1 MKRIR
6 VAISGFHDGNAGQ
19 VAEWF
24 EEVTGMEIACFF
36 SAQEPAPAI
45 DVAAEN
51 KKRVSQRLEYPG
63 ADSFKG
69 RRLIWKKNW
78 PAELKKMGIRHVL
91 PMDSANHERWLTVK
105 MCREHGL
112 NLISAIHPTALVLP
126 QAVIA
131 PGVWINAKAVIGYK
145 TELSSGV
152 IVNTGSILEHHNV
165 LESCVQVDPAVTTTG
180 NVTLRARCHVHTG
193 AILLNH
199 VVVGEDAEV
208 GAGTLVRHEVEKGC
222 VVVGVPAR
230 LLRKRNLE
238 TIGLQSIRKSS

>member
-1 MKRIR
+1 MRRIR
-6 VAISGFHDGNAGQ
+6 VAVSGFHDGNAGQ

-69 RRLIWKKNW
+69 RRLIWKRDW
-78 PAELKKMGIRHVL
+78 PAELEKMGIRHVL
-91 PMDSANHERWLTVK
+91 PMESVNQDRWTTLQN
-105 MCREHGL
+105 CRQHGFSL
-112 NLISAIHPTALVLP
+112 VSAIHPTALILP
-126 QAVIA
+126 KATVSK
-131 PGVWINAKAVIGYK
+131 GVWINARAVIGYK
-145 TELSSGV
+145 TEIAEGV
-152 IVNTGSILEHHNV
+152 MINTGAILEHHNV
-165 LESCVQVDPAVTTTG
+165 IESCVQVDPGATTTG

-193 AILLNH
+193 ALILNR
-199 VVVGEDAEV
+199 VEVGEDAEV
-208 GAGTLVRHEVEKGC
+208 GAGALVRHHVEKGL

-230 LLRKRNLE
+230 LLRRVPKH
-238 TIGLQSIRKSS
+238 SA